1 MSVATV
7 LRRKTGKHRPGRAS
21 RSPDHRPPPARPAT
35 VVVRPEVLRTIA
47 RSCARSDGLETG
59 GPLIGLI
66 HRSWSAG
73 RSEILVQVLGTV
85 PPAPWGRA
93 GSAWV
98 ALGRQGE
105 GERAASALRWWRAVT
120 ELDLRHLGDWHRHLG
135 GRPAPS
141 AGDRTTVTAMW
152 GTSGLPL
159 WLTAV
164 AVGQSRAAGGTECGG
179 NLIRLAADVR
189 GEWEIGFHRA
199 APGARLDP
207 VAVRPEGWAIPGLPP
222 LPWHITDPSRWA
234 TECRLLAGA
243 GWRVAVDPRRPDRRL
258 GITLRLSVDGRAPIT
273 VLTGLRYP
281 AERPAILDPGGR
293 ARAVD
298 QWSPARFLVDLVP
311 HP

>member
-7 LRRKTGKHRPGRAS
+7 LRRKTGKHRPGRAP

-66 HRSWSAG
+66 HRSWTGA
-73 RSEILVQVLGTV
+73 RSETLVQVLGTV

-98 ALGRQGE
+98 ALGQEGD

-120 ELDLRHLGDWHRHLG
+120 GLDLRHLGDWHRHLG

-141 AGDRTTVTAMW
+141 AGDRATVNAMRA
-152 GTSGLPL
+152 GSGLPV

-164 AVGQSRAAGGTECGG
+164 AVGHSRTSAGTEAEG
-179 NLIRLAADVR
+179 NLIRLTNEIRGVR
-189 GEWEIGFHRA
+189 EIGFYRA
-199 APGARLDP
+199 VPGARLEP
-207 VAVRPEGWAIPGLPP
+207 VEVRPEGRAIPGLPS
-222 LPWHITDPSRWA
+222 LPWHITDPARWA
-234 TECRLLAGA
+234 TEVRLLAAA
-243 GWRVAVDPRRPDRRL
+243 GWRVAVDPLRPDRRL
-258 GITLRLSVDGRAPIT
+258 GLTVQLSLDGHAPVT

-281 AERPAILDPGGR
+281 AEPPVIVDPRGR
-293 ARAVD
+293 GWAVD
-298 QWSPARFLVDLVP
+298 PWSPVRFLVDLVP
-311 HP
+311 RP